1 MIFKDYLKTP
11 RAFWPQAVYSTAM
24 SLEWLSEFG
33 SIEKSCIESKHFS
46 KKNLQNAV
54 KTTISIGYSG
64 DSVTFGH
71 LGTKLIFTAHQLELC
86 HAFDDL

>member
-24 SLEWLSEFG
+24 SLEWLCEFG
-33 SIEKSCIESKHFS
+33 SIEKSCIESKH
-46 KKNLQNAV
+46 LQNAV